1 MSKKKSSFS
10 GSTTMTLKDFH
21 GGSIPSQLPLPS
33 APGSSASARPLDRP
47 AAWGTT
53 AAAASGRSDHH
64 HHLLRPRPGS
74 AGAASASAR
83 GLDERPS
90 ALLPHP
96 PHIGRHFDED
106 ERKPFDAS
114 SAPRRTP
121 VSPDNTLRSPP
132 PSRSDPKRP
141 ISSPVSTLP
150 APAPAPS
157 SASAFA
163 PVSSL
168 PSPSGNIGSTAWGMR
183 KEVGSEPLPPLPAQP
198 TAPMWSASKLAQ
210 ASAVEKVSSGRWQL
224 RTPEVE
230 IIRSQETENL
240 DRRFEETA
248 RIVVGID
255 PDRETERPRSVSSVV
270 AYADVKE
277 RIIQGSYTDR
287 AWDQERVRSPIH
299 PEMKER
305 NVAGFSYEGTR
316 PASSDGRFGG
326 SKLYQQG
333 GVEVSERPK
342 LNLLPRRKPQES
354 PDIQARD
361 FDDKQ
366 VYQAP
371 VSLVQVQNIHE
382 THVSMNLPT
391 QGSVGADEGSRVIER
406 PKLILKPRTQPIE
419 LSDGNA
425 DKERQTVFGGARPR
439 ELVLKERG
447 INVAANDVD
456 MNTPPNRARNDLP
469 RTDLK
474 IEPNATIQL
483 GDRAERLPVEQRTGK
498 DLERK
503 GYQPDT
509 EKVDLQKASWRNDN
523 RKNTRGNEKPLEQPR
538 ADTDTWRKPI
548 EQPKPD
554 ILAPRF
560 GKAASAL
567 ELAQAFSRSVSDARP
582 ENRFTSQRSISGQS
596 LRPFSRLTDTREV
609 YSGPSQRQIN
619 GY

>member
-33 APGSSASARPLDRP
+33 APGSSAPLDRP

-74 AGAASASAR
+74 AGATSVSAR

-121 VSPDNTLRSPP
+121 VAPDNALRSPP

-150 APAPAPS
+150 AA
-157 SASAFA
+157 
-163 PVSSL
+163 VSSL
-168 PSPSGNIGSTAWGMR
+168 PSPSGNIGSAAWGMR
-183 KEVGSEPLPPLPAQP
+183 KEVGSEPLPSLPAQP
-198 TAPMWSASKLAQ
+198 TATMWSASKLAQ

-240 DRRFEETA
+240 DRRFEETG
-248 RIVVGID
+248 RIVDGID
-255 PDRETERPRSVSSVV
+255 RDRERERPRSVSSVV

-277 RIIQGSYTDR
+277 RTIQGSYTDR

-326 SKLYQQG
+326 SKVYQQG

-342 LNLLPRRKPQES
+342 LNLLPRKKPQES
-354 PDIQARD
+354 PDIQARE

-366 VYQAP
+366 
-371 VSLVQVQNIHE
+371 
-382 THVSMNLPT
+382 
-391 QGSVGADEGSRVIER
+391 IEA
-406 PKLILKPRTQPIE
+406 
-419 LSDGNA
+419 S
-425 DKERQTVFGGARPR
+425 
-439 ELVLKERG
+439 
-447 INVAANDVD
+447 
-456 MNTPPNRARNDLP
+456 
-469 RTDLK
+469 
-474 IEPNATIQL
+474 ATIQP
-483 GDRAERLPVEQRTGK
+483 GERAERLPVEQRTGK

-503 GYQPDT
+503 GHQPDS

-538 ADTDTWRKPI
+538 ADTDTWRKPV

-554 ILAPRF
+554 IPAPRF
-560 GKAASAL
+560 GKAASAV

-582 ENRFTSQRSISGQS
+582 ENRFASQRSISGQP

>member
-33 APGSSASARPLDRP
+33 APGSSAPLDRP

-74 AGAASASAR
+74 AGATSVSAR

-121 VSPDNTLRSPP
+121 VAPDNALRSPP

-150 APAPAPS
+150 AAAPTA
-157 SASAFA
+157 
-163 PVSSL
+163 VSSL
-168 PSPSGNIGSTAWGMR
+168 PSPSGNIGSAAWGMR
-183 KEVGSEPLPPLPAQP
+183 KEVGSEPLPSLPAQP
-198 TAPMWSASKLAQ
+198 TTTMWSASKLAQ

-230 IIRSQETENL
+230 IIRSHETENL
-240 DRRFEETA
+240 DRRFEETG
-248 RIVVGID
+248 RIVDGID
-255 PDRETERPRSVSSVV
+255 RDRERERPRSVSSVV

-277 RIIQGSYTDR
+277 RTIQGSYTDR

-342 LNLLPRRKPQES
+342 LNLLPRKKPQES
-354 PDIQARD
+354 PDIQARE

-366 VYQAP
+366 VHFD
-371 VSLVQVQNIHE
+371 LV
-382 THVSMNLPT
+382 PF
-391 QGSVGADEGSRVIER
+391 
-406 PKLILKPRTQPIE
+406 E
-419 LSDGNA
+419 LSKYHPCGYYLD
-425 DKERQTVFGGARPR
+425 T
-439 ELVLKERG
+439 LIG
-447 INVAANDVD
+447 ISGSCG
-456 MNTPPNRARNDLP
+456 L
-469 RTDLK
+469 
-474 IEPNATIQL
+474 
-483 GDRAERLPVEQRTGK
+483 
-498 DLERK
+498 
-503 GYQPDT
+503 
-509 EKVDLQKASWRNDN
+509 S
-523 RKNTRGNEKPLEQPR
+523 
-538 ADTDTWRKPI
+538 
-548 EQPKPD
+548 
-554 ILAPRF
+554 
-560 GKAASAL
+560 ASA
-567 ELAQAFSRSVSDARP
+567 EYP
-582 ENRFTSQRSISGQS
+582 
-596 LRPFSRLTDTREV
+596 
-609 YSGPSQRQIN
+609 
-619 GY
+619 